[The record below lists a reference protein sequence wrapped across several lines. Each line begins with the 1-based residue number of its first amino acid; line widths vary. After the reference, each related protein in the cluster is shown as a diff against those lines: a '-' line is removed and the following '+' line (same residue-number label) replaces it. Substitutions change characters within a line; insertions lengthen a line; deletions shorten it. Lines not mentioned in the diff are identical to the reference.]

1 MLILKNNKQV
11 LVKLKEKKIDD
22 LFPLLFNLKL
32 LWVLIICWL
41 SDWLCGTR
49 WSTLWSRKH
58 GGHLP
63 RSQRQGHVSFS
74 YIHCKPMMPFDAP
87 IYPTSE
93 ACSKLLKNADLV
105 LKVYNLIVG
114 INLEICC
121 KCEIFAWRKFT
132 PNTQKESIG
141 FNIHQLADFLVDQL
155 YDNCNYMYI
164 YMIV

>member
-1 MLILKNNKQV
+1 MFIDLDTTSIIKSKGDCEKSSRNAIKWVISPLYINIYWSIWLILKNNKQV

-74 YIHCKPMMPFDAP
+74 YIHCKP
-87 IYPTSE
+87 
-93 ACSKLLKNADLV
+93 NALWCPY
-105 LKVYNLIVG
+105 LSYFRSL
-114 INLEICC
+114 
-121 KCEIFAWRKFT
+121 F
-132 PNTQKESIG
+132 
-141 FNIHQLADFLVDQL
+141 
-155 YDNCNYMYI
+155 
-164 YMIV
+164 

>member
-1 MLILKNNKQV
+1 
-11 LVKLKEKKIDD
+11 
-22 LFPLLFNLKL
+22 
-32 LWVLIICWL
+32 
-41 SDWLCGTR
+41 
-49 WSTLWSRKH
+49 
-58 GGHLP
+58 
-63 RSQRQGHVSFS
+63 
-74 YIHCKPMMPFDAP
+74 MMPFDAP

-121 KCEIFAWRKFT
+121 KCEISAWRKFT

-155 YDNCNYMYI
+155 YDNCSYMYI